1 MIMKRKYIYII
12 TAIIVALGTMVSCH
26 ENIIDETTN
35 DTDDPNSNFSYARIN
50 TDVSNPEIFS
60 ALTKQGDTITYYG
73 GKNQDG
79 TALNIK
85 TIEYSTVDGINNL
98 IDFDDNGRLISI
110 INNAGATIEFEWQ
123 SQTSAI
129 IKAHSQKDNVFIS
142 TLVDFTGNES
152 DNVPTAKSIQYK
164 STHRTKPLTVDFIK
178 NGGYEYSNF
187 KTRTSYDPDNFPASQ
202 EVHLW
207 IHQCG
212 SNYDAKNY
220 LILKNANNGITIG
233 KLVNY
238 ERIYKG
244 SYIYQLPLSS
254 YPSSATNQ
262 ELCAN
267 IDAVLRTMDEW
278 LSGAL
283 VDSAPIVA
291 AINAAAF
298 MTGVG
303 TVPAVITDAIVF
315 ALTAANCG
323 ISIFNSYGG
332 VAGMMMRINSEWYYK
347 EYIISDLDIIPV
359 GYTQSTTVVGEK
371 HRVNPTEGNI
381 FITLEMP
388 GEPVINSFVLNPSN
402 PGEGVDYTATAEYS
416 CIPENSTITLSIE
429 GTDGYSDSITE
440 NISGS
445 GSAVLH
451 VPGAESGVYDL
462 CTVTINMPFGETLTM
477 QASLVFGN

>member
-1 MIMKRKYIYII
+1 MG
-12 TAIIVALGTMVSCH
+12 ALVACH
-26 ENIIDETTN
+26 ENIIDETN
-35 DTDDPNSNFSYARIN
+35 SGKDDPNSNFSYARVN
-50 TDVSNPEIFS
+50 TDVSNSEIFS
-60 ALTKQGDTITYYG
+60 TLTKQGDTITYYG
-73 GKNQDG
+73 EKNQDG

-98 IDFDDNGRLISI
+98 IDFDENGRLTSI
-110 INNAGATIEFEWQ
+110 VNNAGATIEFEWQ

-129 IKAHSQKDNVFIS
+129 IKAHSQKDNIFIS
-142 TLVDFTGNES
+142 TLVDFAENKS
-152 DNVPTAKSIQYK
+152 KNVSAVKSSQLK
-164 STHRTKPLTVDFIK
+164 STHRTKSLTVDFIK
-178 NGGYEYSNF
+178 NGGYKYSKF
-187 KTRTSYDPDNFPASQ
+187 KTRANYDPDNFPASQ
-202 EVHLW
+202 EIHLW

-244 SYIYQLPLSS
+244 SYIYQLPLNS

-267 IDAVLRTMDEW
+267 IDAALRTMDEW

-291 AINAAAF
+291 AINAAAL

-303 TVPAVITDAIVF
+303 TVPAVITDAVVF
-315 ALTAANCG
+315 ALAAANCG
-323 ISIFNSYGG
+323 LSIFNSYGG

-359 GYTQSTTVVGEK
+359 GYTQSTTVVGER
-371 HRVNPTEGNI
+371 HRVNPTDGDI
-381 FITLEMP
+381 FVTLEMP

-402 PGEGVDYTATAEYS
+402 PGEGVDYTATADYH
-416 CIPENSTITLSIE
+416 CIPENSTITLSIV